1 MSSNRPSSNQPHQ
14 KFPFSLAHIVHGSL
28 LAIAASAIACGGADK
43 PAENNATGGA
53 VSVGGAGGSTS
64 VRTTGGASSGGKAA
78 GTGGNGATGGS
89 KNTGGAVPTGGAN
102 ATGGAVATGGKVST
116 GGTLATGGASPT
128 GGVAATGGAATG
140 GTRPTGGA
148 SATGGGLSTGGKTST
163 TGGTTSTTGG
173 NSTIGGNSTT
183 GGSSSPGGSSS
194 ATGGKATGGSSAATG
209 GATATGGTTNGGVT
223 ATGGAATGGAATG
236 GGSSCPGLT
245 QPCGGGLVGTWNVT
259 SSCLN
264 VSGQADLTAANIG
277 CPQAP
282 ATGSRHVTGTWTF
295 STDGTTFTF
304 ADATTTTGDDQV
316 TLAPACMNTSGT
328 TIDCG
333 DRLANAFVT
342 IGYESAVCTVDAA
355 VTGGCN
361 CTAHVNQTGG
371 MALVAANPIT
381 DGAYDNTTTANT
393 VSVNNGRKPVPY
405 SYCVAGS
412 TLTVATQST
421 APVIAGTV
429 VLAKQ

>member
-1 MSSNRPSSNQPHQ
+1 MRDGLTGLISTIVFGAAMLTVACADYSGSSNTAATAGTTST
-14 KFPFSLAHIVHGSL
+14 GS
-28 LAIAASAIACGGADK
+28 
-43 PAENNATGGA
+43 
-53 VSVGGAGGSTS
+53 
-64 VRTTGGASSGGKAA
+64 
-78 GTGGNGATGGS
+78 GTGGSSSTS
-89 KNTGGAVPTGGAN
+89 PK
-102 ATGGAVATGGKVST
+102 ST
-116 GGTLATGGASPT
+116 GGTAS
-128 GGVAATGGAATG
+128 ATGGAA
-140 GTRPTGGA
+140 
-148 SATGGGLSTGGKTST
+148 
-163 TGGTTSTTGG
+163 
-173 NSTIGGNSTT
+173 
-183 GGSSSPGGSSS
+183 
-194 ATGGKATGGSSAATG
+194 
-209 GATATGGTTNGGVT
+209 
-223 ATGGAATGGAATG
+223 
-236 GGSSCPGLT
+236 SCPGLT
-245 QPCGGGLVGTWNVT
+245 QPCGGNLVGTWNVT
-259 SSCLN
+259 SACLN

-295 STDGTTFTF
+295 NTDLSFT
-304 ADATTTTGDDQV
+304 DATTTTGDDQV

-333 DRLANAFVT
+333 DRLANAFIT
-342 IGYESAVCTVDAA
+342 AGYESAVCAVDPA

-381 DGAYDNTTTANT
+381 DGVYDSTTTANT